1 MARKSAGVRLVLKR
15 LERGQGRSSLFH
27 WMVEHHGQLTRR
39 PWQSR
44 ALRWKDLAEALADLG
59 LLDRT
64 GNPASAETARQT
76 WLRARKAV
84 QRADETLACEAA
96 AKAARQAQP
105 ARFMAASPNQ
115 ALPPVQRQAVNHSTN
130 PSGPEP
136 LAPGP
141 LGDET
146 EAEADARAEAEI
158 NRLRRTIA
166 ERAWLIPPR
175 QWTS

>member
-1 MARKSAGVRLVLKR
+1 MVLKQ

-27 WMVEHHGQLTRR
+27 WMVQHHGQLTRR
-39 PWQSR
+39 PWPSH

-64 GNPASAETARQT
+64 GKPASAETARQT

-84 QRADETLACEAA
+84 QCANETLACEAA
-96 AKAARQAQP
+96 AKAARQAQS
-105 ARFMAASPNQ
+105 ARFMAAAPNQ

-130 PSGPEP
+130 PSGPGTSG
-136 LAPGP
+136 PGP

-146 EAEADARAEAEI
+146 EAEARAEAEI

-166 ERAWLIPPR
+166 ERAWLIPPK